1 MKYLWGICMNSKLK
15 DKLVF
20 LSLALSILLTGCG
33 DLDKENEEKNEKYIV
48 EQTSNMEQ
56 KAVSMTNSEIFGTV
70 DVSDY
75 GFYDETMVKGLEITK
90 PLGIRLEELEA
101 LDKEAEY
108 EVTKYIMKETHN
120 IIFTNDEYMEITS
133 FFKDIKDTASK
144 ILTDEEIRNS
154 TFFEIVKTYESFDG
168 LAKFSEKR
176 VYIKYTRDGEEKVLS
191 IIDQIFSDSNKENLV
206 CVRVIKNNDTYDVVG
221 SYIDPK
227 GVLTFDRAIS
237 IGAFIGNDFDD
248 ISMIQEFSIPKGV
261 YTEKDLLN
269 LAKVSEKRL
278 KKSF

>member
-1 MKYLWGICMNSKLK
+1 MNSKLK

-75 GFYDETMVKGLEITK
+75 DFYDETMVKGLEITK

-176 VYIKYTRDGEEKVLS
+176 VYIKYTQDGEEKVLS

-227 GVLTFDRAIS
+227 GVLTFDRVIS